1 MDKTAQVHIIE
12 DRQSLSEVLM
22 SYISELVT
30 QPLKKGKKFCMA
42 LSGGSLMDIIA
53 MALDPAPV
61 NNTIDWSNC
70 HIFWVDERWVS
81 WQSSESNY
89 GTAKRRFLDRLPVPG
104 NQIHAVDTSLPLEEA
119 ARNYAAI
126 LKTIFKP
133 DRGQYPQFDLVL
145 LGIGPDGHTASLF
158 PSHPV
163 LDEKVAWVS
172 PVQGAPKPPQDRI
185 TLTLPVINSARH
197 IAWVAIGPGKAEIV
211 AKILNPSTGSIIL
224 PAGRVKP
231 LDGDARWFIDQAAA
245 AGL

>member
-42 LSGGSLMDIIA
+42 LSGGSLMDIMA
-53 MALDPAPV
+53 MALDPAPL
-61 NNTIDWSNC
+61 NNAIAWSKC
-70 HIFWVDERWVS
+70 HIFWADERWVS
-81 WQSSESNY
+81 WQNSEANY
-89 GTAKRRFLDRLPVPG
+89 GTAKRLLLDKIPIPEH
-104 NQIHAVDTSLPLEEA
+104 QIHAVDTSLPLEEA
-119 ARNYAAI
+119 ARNYASI
-126 LKTIFKP
+126 LKTIIKP
-133 DRGQYPQFDLVL
+133 DKGQYPQFDLVL
-145 LGIGPDGHTASLF
+145 LGIGPDGHVASLF

-163 LDEKVAWVS
+163 TDEKVAWVAS
-172 PVQGAPKPPQDRI
+172 VSGAPKPPSNRI

-197 IAWVAIGPGKAEIV
+197 IAWVAIGPGKADIV
-211 AKILNPSTGSIIL
+211 AKILNPSPGSMTL

-231 LDGDARWFIDQAAA
+231 LEGDARWFIDQAAA